1 MLKKISY
8 LLVFILSSKLYA
20 SEYENVLLDIKR
32 NIDNP
37 DYAIT
42 LGQHLKN
49 NKADIL
55 PIKESLR
62 HAVIINNQNRS
73 KIVYLM
79 EKSAMIN
86 KLEKD
91 QLLEQVN
98 TYQEIVNRLE
108 ESVRNI
114 DIEISYTTYSCSKI
128 ESRIYEPNVLIPFKR
143 RLKIS
148 DVSSYQDFGRFNG
161 NQNILITHVP
171 SVDKVISHIENK
183 ELINLKDFEQSFVY
197 NNATATS
204 MYSKVQNGKDTYY
217 MFPYKLYPYE
227 TNDLSKLTALEYGY
241 FALNLK
247 LVGLLTPEI
256 YNTFKKIYRRNASLC
271 LYSKK

>member
-20 SEYENVLLDIKR
+20 SGYENVLLDIKR